1 MGTSTSSSGSGAG
14 VSFDPPWLDAA
25 AGGIDTGQADA
36 PLAPPPNSGT
46 DNDGADNGDP
56 TATDQGSSAE
66 GGVAPQARHG
76 EARRRLTGFIKS
88 GDKDKLRG
96 AMSSLV
102 GKGLGGAKRAASRM
116 RVSSTAAAALGG
128 FLVAARERT
137 DPGIASWVDD
147 VKARG
152 LSAKDAALETVR
164 RLVPEGGSQDEESAK
179 NSIAHAIG
187 RLYEEHPDA
196 DLFALT
202 DDQIATVM
210 ADTIAFDVFHRAQ
223 LELGRA
229 FERLKYS
236 SETIQQRLS
245 EALEYIISVVRG
257 SMAKIRAGSRA
268 ASAREIS
275 ERALRKALDVFVE
288 P

>member
-1 MGTSTSSSGSGAG
+1 MGTSTSSSGAGSG

-25 AGGIDTGQADA
+25 GGGIDMGQADA
-36 PLAPPPNSGT
+36 PFGPTPASGNENDAADDAAPPA
-46 DNDGADNGDP
+46 NDHGEAPADGF
-56 TATDQGSSAE
+56 
-66 GGVAPQARHG
+66 APQGRYG

-102 GKGLGGAKRAASRM
+102 GKGLGGSKRAASRM
-116 RVSSTAAAALGG
+116 RVSSMAASALGG

-137 DPGIASWVDD
+137 DPVIASWVDA
-147 VKARG
+147 VKAKG
-152 LSAKDAALETVR
+152 LSAKEVALETVK
-164 RLVPEGGSQDEESAK
+164 RLIPVGGSLDEESAK
-179 NSIAHAIG
+179 NSIAQAIG
-187 RLYEEHPDA
+187 RLYEEDPNV

-210 ADTIAFDVFHRAQ
+210 SDTIAFDVFNRAQ

-236 SETIQQRLS
+236 TDSIQQRLS
-245 EALEYIISVVRG
+245 EALEYIISVVRSTMG
-257 SMAKIRAGSRA
+257 KIRAERHA
-268 ASAREIS
+268 LTAREIS
-275 ERALRKALDVFVE
+275 ERALRMALDVFVE
-288 P
+288 S